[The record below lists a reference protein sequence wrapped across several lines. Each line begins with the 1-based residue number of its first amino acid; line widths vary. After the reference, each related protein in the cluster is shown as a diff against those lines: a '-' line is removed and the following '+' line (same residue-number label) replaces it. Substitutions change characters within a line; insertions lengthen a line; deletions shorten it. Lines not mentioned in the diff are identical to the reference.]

1 VKQVWATK
9 EFKAHR
15 TGSIQKMSQPELP
28 PLLREQL
35 ARYDQT
41 QQNLQ
46 AVLAQ
51 KQQVEME
58 LGETEKALEEL
69 AKAGDSEAVY
79 KFAGNLLVR
88 VKKDDV
94 MKELTEKKELA
105 NTRKMVLAKQETR
118 FRESLKDLQ
127 TKIDD
132 AVKPKASQAQP
143 PGDA

>member
-1 VKQVWATK
+1 
-9 EFKAHR
+9 
-15 TGSIQKMSQPELP
+15 MSQPELP
-28 PLLREQL
+28 PILREQL
-35 ARYDQT
+35 ARYDQA

-51 KQQVEME
+51 KQQVELE

-69 AKAGDSEAVY
+69 GKASDSEAVY

-88 VKKDDV
+88 VKKEEV
-94 MKELTEKKELA
+94 VKELNEKKELA
-105 NTRKMVLAKQETR
+105 NTRKMVLTKQESR

-127 TKIDD
+127 AKIDD
-132 AVKPKASQAQP
+132 VVKAKPPQTQP

>member
-1 VKQVWATK
+1 
-9 EFKAHR
+9 
-15 TGSIQKMSQPELP
+15 MSQPELP
-28 PLLREQL
+28 PILREQL

-94 MKELTEKKELA
+94 TKELTEKKELA